1 MSLLSLNIKPN
12 SKTDAKNKNSS
23 VTVMMILQSTKPMLV
38 RIVSVIKTFYTSVLP
53 ENTLKCD
60 SVSTRGVSR

>member
-23 VTVMMILQSTKPMLV
+23 VTVMTISQSTKLMLV
-38 RIVSVIKTFYTSVLP
+38 RIVSVIM
-53 ENTLKCD
+53 
-60 SVSTRGVSR
+60 

>member
-1 MSLLSLNIKPN
+1 MLEVSLLSLNIKPN

-38 RIVSVIKTFYTSVLP
+38 RTVSVIM
-53 ENTLKCD
+53 
-60 SVSTRGVSR
+60 